1 MIPGPVDVADDVL
14 AAMAQ
19 PTQPHYGNE
28 WLEIYDE
35 TIGLLKWLF
44 GTEADLFLMP
54 GPGTAGLD
62 AALGSLMA
70 AGEKVVMAHNG
81 FFGRRLMSVARSYGL
96 DVCPVGAPTG
106 RPLDPEDVRRCLA
119 DTPDARALALVHLET
134 STSVLNPLQA
144 LTEVAAE
151 FGVPVIV
158 DAVSSLGGVPLPVD
172 AWGIDVCVTVS
183 NKCLAAPPGL
193 APISISDRAW
203 AQIEALG
210 ARAHGWY
217 LDLRTW
223 RRYADEWGSWHP
235 YPTTL
240 PTNNVM
246 ALLTSLRHIAG
257 GGLQAYYDWH
267 AAAAGRVREV
277 LGAWGFT
284 MLTEPAYTS
293 PLITAMH
300 TPPGVDPEALRGY
313 LLNECR
319 IMISGGLDDLA
330 GKIVRVGHIGKAAT
344 DDYVEAFLEG
354 TAAYLRS
361 TGVDVAP
368 PDEVA

>member
-1 MIPGPVDVADDVL
+1 
-14 AAMAQ
+14 
-19 PTQPHYGNE
+19 
-28 WLEIYDE
+28 
-35 TIGLLKWLF
+35 
-44 GTEADLFLMP
+44 
-54 GPGTAGLD
+54 
-62 AALGSLMA
+62 
-70 AGEKVVMAHNG
+70 
-81 FFGRRLMSVARSYGL
+81 
-96 DVCPVGAPTG
+96 
-106 RPLDPEDVRRCLA
+106 
-119 DTPDARALALVHLET
+119 
-134 STSVLNPLQA
+134 
-144 LTEVAAE
+144 
-151 FGVPVIV
+151 
-158 DAVSSLGGVPLPVD
+158 
-172 AWGIDVCVTVS
+172 
-183 NKCLAAPPGL
+183 
-193 APISISDRAW
+193 
-203 AQIEALG
+203 
-210 ARAHGWY
+210 
-217 LDLRTW
+217 
-223 RRYADEWGSWHP
+223 
-235 YPTTL
+235 
-240 PTNNVM
+240 M